1 MATAC
6 WIPAERPDWL
16 PDACR
21 CQLQNY
27 DATIVKILK
36 QNCASTLQPGR
47 NLCRPKPALITDAAA
62 TLHSQELHPALPIRG
77 PAVGEVNCPVC

>member
-6 WIPAERPDWL
+6 RNPAERPDWL

-36 QNCASTLQPGR
+36 RKRAGGL
-47 NLCRPKPALITDAAA
+47 
-62 TLHSQELHPALPIRG
+62 
-77 PAVGEVNCPVC
+77 